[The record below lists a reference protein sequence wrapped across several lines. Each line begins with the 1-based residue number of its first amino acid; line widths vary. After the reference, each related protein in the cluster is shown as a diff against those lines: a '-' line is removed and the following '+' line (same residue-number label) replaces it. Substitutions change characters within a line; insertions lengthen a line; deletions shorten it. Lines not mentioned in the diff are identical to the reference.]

1 MRLPNPILGKYVN
14 LRTAETSDAEFILS
28 LRLDKELGR
37 YIKKTD
43 PSIEK
48 QKIWIEQ
55 KQKKKNDYHM
65 IIELKDTTRVGVIAV
80 YDIKDG
86 VFEWGRWIITPN
98 SPFYIS
104 IESCYRAYDFAFN
117 TLGLNITKSKIR
129 KNNITVLG
137 FHLNY
142 GAKIIKEDDVYVYI
156 SYHKSNFISNSSFFQ
171 KYKEKLGLG

>member
-1 MRLPNPILGKYVN
+1 MRLPNPILGIYVN

-28 LRLDKELGR
+28 LRLNKNLGK
-37 YIKKTD
+37 YLKKTD
-43 PSIEK
+43 NSIEQ
-48 QKIWIEQ
+48 QKIWI
-55 KQKKKNDYHM
+55 KQKHRKKNDFHM

-98 SPFYIS
+98 SPIYIS
-104 IESCYRAYDFAFN
+104 IESCYLAYDFAFN
-117 TLGLNITKSKIR
+117 ILGLNITKSKIR

-142 GAKIIKEDDVYVYI
+142 GAEIIKEEDLNVYI
-156 SYHKSNFISNSSFFQ
+156 SYHKSNFNSNSSFLRISVF
-171 KYKEKLGLG
+171 EFIL